1 MRNLRVAWLLVAIGL
16 LSLLVIPPQWLFT
29 KVNAAAARKFPHL
42 YFRMVTR
49 LMGMRI
55 DVKGAPVVNRPCL
68 IVANHMSW
76 LDILVL
82 SATAPMCF
90 IAKHEVARWPLFGVL
105 ATVGRTLYIDRAKR
119 HDVKAA
125 CAAIRR
131 RLANGECV
139 VLFPEGTSSDGNRIL
154 PFRSALIGA
163 ADMDIEGEPVSV
175 QPVTIAYMGVHGI
188 PLGRVRRPI
197 FAWYGNMPLL
207 SHLLGIARVGP
218 FEAGLTFHPPVSMSL
233 GGRKGLSRHCEDVI
247 RVSLIEALTG
257 RRPVVVPNPAET
269 R

>member
-1 MRNLRVAWLLVAIGL
+1 
-16 LSLLVIPPQWLFT
+16 
-29 KVNAAAARKFPHL
+29 
-42 YFRMVTR
+42 
-49 LMGMRI
+49 
-55 DVKGAPVVNRPCL
+55 
-68 IVANHMSW
+68 
-76 LDILVL
+76 
-82 SATAPMCF
+82 
-90 IAKHEVARWPLFGVL
+90 
-105 ATVGRTLYIDRAKR
+105 
-119 HDVKAA
+119 
-125 CAAIRR
+125 
-131 RLANGECV
+131 
-139 VLFPEGTSSDGNRIL
+139 
-154 PFRSALIGA
+154 
-163 ADMDIEGEPVSV
+163 V

-218 FEAGLTFHPPVSMSL
+218 FEAGLTFHPPVSVSL